1 MAITP
6 VVQIGGGY
14 NSTFNLSNFNFLAFN
29 ATSNVE
35 FLEVEFVE
43 NVIANIETGYDYR
56 TNISYSETVKM
67 SVAGNATRF
76 IAVLMEEA
84 VDSIS
89 AKAVM
94 LLQGF
99 TATEVVESEII
110 GHIIISLK
118 INYAENITADID
130 GRGSYTLGMEYAEN
144 VSSTP
149 ITAIMFLQGFTDSEN
164 VTADCYLTDHVNLK
178 QTYSENV
185 SANVGI
191 SQDVDIKVTFEEN
204 ITGNIFLSQEVKIV
218 DISMNEL
225 VTASVSVDVIEEKIC
240 YLDIVL
246 APGQKLVI
254 DADTYNVY
262 LDEENVVWAQRGEW
276 LDELSRNTVRID
288 VIAASGTP
296 NIKASILY
304 TERYL

>member
-6 VVQIGGGY
+6 VVQIGGGH

-43 NVIANIETGYDYR
+43 NVIANIETGYEYR
-56 TNISYSETVKM
+56 TNISYSENVDM
-67 SVAGNATRF
+67 SVDGDAARF
-76 IAVLMEEA
+76 IAVLMEEEI
-84 VDSIS
+84 DSIPVT
-89 AKAVM
+89 AITFI
-94 LLQGF
+94 QGF
-99 TATEVVESEII
+99 EASEKVDAVIV

-118 INYAENITADID
+118 VNYEETIDAVAD
-130 GRGSYTLGMEYAEN
+130 GRGSYDLGAEYAEN
-144 VSSTP
+144 VNSTP
-149 ITAIMFLQGFTDSEN
+149 ITAIMLLQGFEITEN
-164 VTADCYLTDHVNLK
+164 ITADCYLTDDVNLK
-178 QTYSENV
+178 ETYSENV
-185 SANVGI
+185 LADFGI
-191 SQDVDIKVTFEEN
+191 SQDVNIAVEFIEN
-204 ITGNIFLSQEVKIV
+204 ITGDLYLSQDVAV
-218 DISMNEL
+218 YDLSMNEL
-225 VTASVSVDVIEEKIC
+225 VTASVSVDVIEERIC

-246 APGQKLVI
+246 EPGHKLVI

-262 LDEENVVWAQRGEW
+262 LDEENAVWVQRGEW